1 MKRALPF
8 TLLFL
13 AFLVWTFPHRLL
25 VESLL
30 KNRLHE
36 LDVTVTTGSA
46 GLTWP
51 PGYGV
56 EEVSLARDPYRLEI
70 ESVHIDLYFGGGLAF
85 DADACGGT
93 VRGRLKAEPRDRKV
107 IARDGPGKRLEF
119 LYNSIDPAACLQLG
133 TIGLAGKFDGE
144 LRLVGLGAGRGA
156 VGAVAENGRMILE
169 ARDGLVSG
177 SLPSRG
183 AAGPVPIGEWQFQ
196 RLRAELKLVRGD
208 LIVERAN
215 ARAEGVEWEVT
226 GGRIGPAVG
235 DTARINIELRARPV
249 DESARAKAMLGLL
262 PKAGTDPQ
270 GWRRY
275 RLTGTLSTPR
285 FIGLK

>member
-13 AFLVWTFPHRLL
+13 AFLVWTFPHGLL
-25 VESLL
+25 IESLL

-36 LDVTVTTGSA
+36 LDVRVTTGSA

-51 PGYGV
+51 PGYKV
-56 EEVSLARDPYRLEI
+56 EELRISRIPYGLDI

-93 VRGRLKAEPRDRKV
+93 VRGRLKAEPRDRTV

-119 LYNSIDPAACLQLG
+119 LFNSVDPAACLELG
-133 TIGLAGKFDGE
+133 TIDVAGKFDGE
-144 LRLVGLGAGRGA
+144 LRLVGLGVGRGA
-156 VGAVAENGRMILE
+156 AGPIAENGRMILE
-169 ARDGLVSG
+169 ARDGRVSG
-177 SLPSRG
+177 SFPHRDTSES
-183 AAGPVPIGEWQFQ
+183 VPIGEWQFQ
-196 RLRAELKLVRGD
+196 RLRAEVKLVRGD
-208 LIVERAN
+208 LIIERAN

-226 GGRIGPAVG
+226 GGRVGPATRE
-235 DTARINIELRARPV
+235 TARVNVELRARPA

-262 PKAGTDPQ
+262 PKAGADPQ

-275 RLTGTLSTPR
+275 RLTGTLAAPR